1 MIEAP
6 HYSSAGAKRDG
17 VVRAPGRLFD
27 GTVNEP
33 VLHQAVKV
41 FLNNQ
46 RQGTAKTKTRSFV
59 SGGNQKPWK
68 QKGTGRARQ
77 GSTRAPHWRGGGIVF
92 GPIPRD
98 YRTDI
103 PRKVKQ
109 LARKSALN
117 ARAREGALH
126 VVERFAFRRP
136 KTAQL
141 AGLLASLGLD
151 GRKVLVLTTGANEA
165 VYLSGRNLPTVQ
177 VHAVRRGRRPT
188 TSSGRRRWWSRRARS
203 PASCPSRWPM
213 SRDGEDGDGREAE
226 KRRQARQGREG
237 GEGRQGR
244 EEDRG
249 QGGQEVGHQGQGG
262 QEEHGQGEA
271 KKAAK
276 KPAKKSA
283 AKPKKKG
290 EQVMPALHAD
300 HRPPGGDR
308 EELGRLPDAA
318 RCTPSRC
325 TPRPTSTRSGTRS
338 RQLFGVTV
346 TGVRTMQMRRHA
358 VTRGRTSRHDGA
370 LEEGRSSRS
379 RTATRSPCS
388 RAEMSIRQFRPM
400 TAATRFKSVSGF
412 DEITRDDAREVAA
425 RADQEVA
432 AAATTRATSPR
443 GTGRRAQAPVP
454 RRSTSSGTSSGSRA
468 RSAIR

>member
-6 HYSSAGAKRDG
+6 HYSSAGAKRD
-17 VVRAPGRLFD
+17 ASFALPAEYFD

-126 VVERFAFRRP
+126 VVERFAFRGP

-151 GRKVLVLTTGANEA
+151 GRKVLLLTAGNNQA
-165 VYLSGRNLPTVQ
+165 VYLSGRNIPTVE
-177 VHAVRRGRRPT
+177 VRPYPEAGAYDILWAEAVVVEEGALTGVVPEPLAEEETERTEATARTERKSA
-188 TSSGRRRWWSRRARS
+188 TS
-203 PASCPSRWPM
+203 
-213 SRDGEDGDGREAE
+213 
-226 KRRQARQGREG
+226 KT
-237 GEGRQGR
+237 
-244 EEDRG
+244 
-249 QGGQEVGHQGQGG
+249 
-262 QEEHGQGEA
+262 A
-271 KKAAK
+271 KAVKAAK
-276 KPAKKSA
+276 SAKTAKKTEAKAAKKSATKAKAAKKSTAKATKKSAGKPAKKSA
-283 AKPKKKG
+283 PKPKKKG
-290 EQVMPALHAD
+290 
-300 HRPPGGDR
+300 G
-308 EELGRLPDAA
+308 
-318 RCTPSRC
+318 
-325 TPRPTSTRSGTRS
+325 
-338 RQLFGVTV
+338 
-346 TGVRTMQMRRHA
+346 
-358 VTRGRTSRHDGA
+358 
-370 LEEGRSSRS
+370 
-379 RTATRSPCS
+379 
-388 RAEMSIRQFRPM
+388 
-400 TAATRFKSVSGF
+400 K
-412 DEITRDDAREVAA
+412 
-425 RADQEVA
+425 
-432 AAATTRATSPR
+432 
-443 GTGRRAQAPVP
+443 
-454 RRSTSSGTSSGSRA
+454 
-468 RSAIR
+468 